1 MLIKNN
7 YHIILASTSVVR
19 KEILKSCNLD
29 FEVIKPLYDEDG
41 EKPFLPKMSPKKMAI
56 FLASKK
62 ALSISEKYPESYVIG
77 ADQVCE
83 FMKKDI
89 SKSQNINEAIKQLTK
104 FNGRNHYQNNGL
116 VVAHKGKIIFTNFAR
131 VRLKM
136 RKLSEKQIIDY
147 VNCDQSFGCAGS
159 YKYESLGKHLF
170 ERVEGDYYAILGLA
184 IQPLLNFLHSK
195 KIINF

>member
-7 YHIILASTSVVR
+7 FNIILASTSVVR

-29 FEVIKPLYDEDG
+29 FEVLQPLYDEDE
-41 EKPFLPKMSPKKMAI
+41 EKKFLPKMSPKKLAI

-62 ALSISEKYPESYVIG
+62 ALSISEKHPESYVIG

-83 FMKKDI
+83 FMRKDI

-136 RKLSEKQIIDY
+136 RKLSSQQIIDY
-147 VNCDQSFGCAGS
+147 VNFDQSFNCAGS
-159 YKYESLGKHLF
+159 YKYEASGKHLF

>member
-7 YHIILASTSVVR
+7 YPIILASTSSVR
-19 KEILKSCNLD
+19 NEILKSCKLD
-29 FEVIKPLYDEDG
+29 FEVIKPLYDEDK
-41 EKPFLPKMSPKKMAI
+41 EKQFLPKMSPKKLAI

-62 ALSISEKYPESYVIG
+62 ALSVSEIHPESYVIG

-83 FMKKDI
+83 FLRKDI
-89 SKSQNINEAIKQLTK
+89 SKSLNINEAIKQLSK

-136 RKLSEKQIIDY
+136 RKLSSQQIIDY
-147 VNCDQSFGCAGS
+147 VNSDQSFGCAGS
-159 YKYESLGKHLF
+159 YKYEALGKHLF
-170 ERVEGDYYAILGLA
+170 EKVEGDYYAILGLA
-184 IQPLLNFLHSK
+184 IQPLLNYLHSK

>member
-7 YHIILASTSVVR
+7 YPIILASTSQVR
-19 KEILKSCNLD
+19 KEIMKSCNLD
-29 FEVIKPLYDEDG
+29 FEVIKPLYDEDA
-41 EKPFLPKMSPKKMAI
+41 EKQFLPKMSPKKMAI

-62 ALSISEKYPESYVIG
+62 ALSISEKFPDAFVIG
-77 ADQVCE
+77 SDQVCE

-89 SKSQNINEAIKQLTK
+89 SKSQNIKEAIKQLTK

-116 VVAHKGKIIFTNFAR
+116 VVAHKGKIVFTNFAR

-136 RKLSEKQIIDY
+136 RKLSEKQIVDY

-159 YKYESLGKHLF
+159 YKYEALGKHLF
-170 ERVEGDYYAILGLA
+170 ERVEGTWIRG
-184 IQPLLNFLHSK
+184 
-195 KIINF
+195 

>member
-1 MLIKNN
+1 M
-7 YHIILASTSVVR
+7 
-19 KEILKSCNLD
+19 
-29 FEVIKPLYDEDG
+29 
-41 EKPFLPKMSPKKMAI
+41 
-56 FLASKK
+56 
-62 ALSISEKYPESYVIG
+62 
-77 ADQVCE
+77 
-83 FMKKDI
+83 
-89 SKSQNINEAIKQLTK
+89 
-104 FNGRNHYQNNGL
+104 

-136 RKLSEKQIIDY
+136 RKLSQQQIVDY
-147 VNCDQSFGCAGS
+147 VNFDQSFGCAGS

>member
-7 YHIILASTSVVR
+7 YPIILASTSKVR
-19 KEILKSCNLD
+19 NEILKSCNLD
-29 FEVIKPLYDEDG
+29 FEVMAPLYDEDG
-41 EKPFLPKMSPKKMAI
+41 EKQFLPKMSPKKMAI

-62 ALSISEKYPESYVIG
+62 ALSISEKHRESFVIG

-104 FNGRNHYQNNGL
+104 FNGRNHYQNNGM
-116 VVAHKGKIIFTNFAR
+116 VVAHNGKIIFTNFAR

-136 RKLSEKQIIDY
+136 RKLSSQQIIDY
-147 VNCDQSFGCAGS
+147 VNFDQSFGCAGS
-159 YKYESLGKHLF
+159 YKYEALGKHLF

>member
-7 YHIILASTSVVR
+7 FPIILASTSKVR
-19 KEILKSCNLD
+19 KEILESCKLD
-29 FEVIKPLYDEDG
+29 FEIIKPLYDEDG
-41 EKPFLPKMSPKKMAI
+41 EKQFLPKMSPKKLAI

-62 ALSISEKYPESYVIG
+62 ALSISEIHPESYVIG

-83 FMKKDI
+83 FMRKDI

-116 VVAHKGKIIFTNFAR
+116 VVAHKCKIIFTNFAR

-136 RKLSEKQIIDY
+136 RKLSSQQIIDY
-147 VNCDQSFGCAGS
+147 VNFDQSFNCAGS
-159 YKYESLGKHLF
+159 YKYEALGKHLF
-170 ERVEGDYYAILGLA
+170 EKVEGDYYAILGLS